1 LRNKDAKMA
10 GRPQQSSN
18 LQSPIRVP
26 QFRHGGNI
34 YAFAREH
41 ELRPEDVLD
50 FSASI
55 NPLGWP
61 RGVAAAYR
69 RTLSLAV
76 HYPEPYAETL
86 TAALARYHNLAPETL
101 IVGNG
106 STQLIY
112 LLARVLK
119 PRRVLIVA
127 PSFSEHETAFRLVGT
142 QVSRFVSCPP
152 MFTLSV
158 EQLRRRLA
166 EGYDTLVL
174 TNPNSPTGALVPGE
188 IMLDIVH
195 WCRRSRVR
203 LLVDETFVDWVEGE
217 SLKGLVP
224 GQPHLFILRSLTKF
238 FALPGLRVGYAITHQ
253 RNVKQLVKQIEPWSV
268 NTVAQTV
275 AAACLNDRRFVRRSR
290 TFMVRERLWIERQL
304 AAIAGIEVFPSQVNF
319 LLLRIKK
326 HGCPAADV
334 ARQLAKYDILIRDCS
349 NFAGLGKQFLRIAIR
364 RRAEN
369 KRLLAALGTVLN
381 TQKG

>member
-1 LRNKDAKMA
+1 MT
-10 GRPQQSSN
+10 GYSQQSSN
-18 LQSPIRVP
+18 LQSASRIP

-34 YAFAREH
+34 YVFAREH
-41 ELRPEDVLD
+41 GLQREDVLD

-69 RTLSLAV
+69 RALSLAV

-86 TAALARYHNLAPETL
+86 TAALARYHDLNPETL

-112 LLARVLK
+112 LLARALK
-119 PRRVLIVA
+119 PQRVLIVV
-127 PSFSEHETAFRLVGT
+127 PSFSEHVTAFHLVGT
-142 QVSRFVSCPP
+142 QVSRFVSRLPT
-152 MFTLSV
+152 FTLSV
-158 EQLRRRLA
+158 EQLCQRLA

-174 TNPNSPTGALVPGE
+174 TNPNSPTGALVPRE

-217 SLKGLVP
+217 SLKDLVP
-224 GQPHLFILRSLTKF
+224 GQLHLFILRSLTKF
-238 FALPGLRVGYAITHQ
+238 FALPGLRVGYVITHQ
-253 RNVKQLVKQIEPWSV
+253 RNVKQLMKQIEPWSV

-275 AAACLNDRRFVRRSR
+275 AAACLNDQQFVRRSH

-304 AAIAGIEVFPSQVNF
+304 ATIAGVEVFPSQANF

-326 HGCPAADV
+326 HGCTAADV
-334 ARQLAKYDILIRDCS
+334 AHQLAQYNILIRDCS
-349 NFAGLGKQFLRIAIR
+349 NFVGLGKQFIRIAIR
-364 RRAEN
+364 RREEN
-369 KRLLAALGTVLN
+369 QRLIAALTDVVGGKRL
-381 TQKG
+381 